1 MAVDTKHP
9 LYTIRLPQWTQMSDC
24 YKGEQQI
31 KSKTTDYLPATEGM
45 VIDGMDAGKPGKAAY
60 DAYIARAV
68 FHDFVKQAV
77 ESMVGIMHREEAR
90 IEVPDALKPIVERM
104 TIKGESAQM
113 LLRRLNEWQLL
124 YGRAG
129 LLVEVPNGQ
138 TVDKA
143 RPFVALYAAPSIINW
158 DDGIRA
164 EGQQRLEFVTFDESD
179 FERVGQFE
187 WEYHNRYRVC
197 AMSDAEGT
205 LDANDQSAAAAGGV
219 YRVAALGQDKTDIS
233 PTDWV
238 TPSLGGRTMD
248 RIPFVFVNTKDMV
261 SDPDDP
267 PLMGLSNLTLAVYRG
282 EADYRQNLH
291 LQGQDTLVIIGADTE
306 KSSRVGAGA
315 QINLPRESDAK
326 YVGVGPDGLQQQ
338 KEAIEND
345 KNAAGE
351 MTTKL
356 FDSTGTT
363 YQSGEALRIR
373 VSAKT
378 ATLTSIARTSGE
390 ALREVLVLMA
400 QWMGLSESEQKKIVV
415 EPNTDFAETMTASR
429 TALEL
434 SQSKSMGFPI
444 SQKSLHRFAVRND
457 LTELTYEQEIEAIK
471 AEEPLVPQT
480 AQGIGGQAGGV
491 LGRATGGSRVPRGAE
506 SNTPPSRERSAPAN
520 QQQ

>member
-9 LYTIRLPQWTQMSDC
+9 AYVTRLPQWVQLKDC
-24 YKGEQQI
+24 YEGEQKV

-45 VIDGMDAGKPGKAAY
+45 NLDGMEDGKPGKVAY
-60 DAYIARAV
+60 NAYISRAV

-90 IEVPDALKPIVERM
+90 IEVPESMKPVIERM
-104 TIKGESAQM
+104 TVKGESAQM

-129 LLVEVPNGQ
+129 LLVEVPTGQ

-143 RPFVALYAAPSIINW
+143 RPFVALYAAPAIINW
-158 DDGIRA
+158 DDGIRNNPNG
-164 EGQQRLEFVTFDESD
+164 EQRLEFVTFDESD
-179 FERVGQFE
+179 FERVAQFE
-187 WEYHNRYRVC
+187 WEFHNRYRVC
-197 AMSDAEGT
+197 AMSDT
-205 LDANDQSAAAAGGV
+205 VQSLTQNEQDGQTSGGV
-219 YRVAALGQDKTDIS
+219 YQVAALGKDQKEITDAS
-233 PTDWV
+233 WV
-238 TPSLGGRTMD
+238 TPSLGGRTLD
-248 RIPFVFVNTKDMV
+248 FIPFVFVNTKDLV

-267 PLMGLSNLTLAVYRG
+267 PLMGLSNLALAVYRG

-291 LQGQDTLVIIGADTE
+291 LQGQDTFVVIGADTE
-306 KSSRVGAGA
+306 KSSRIGAGA
-315 QINLPRESDAK
+315 QLNLPRDSDAK
-326 YVGVGPDGLQQQ
+326 FVGVGPDGLDHQS
-338 KEAIEND
+338 KCIEGD
-345 KNAAGE
+345 KNAAHE

-390 ALREVLVLMA
+390 ALREVLVIMA
-400 QWMGLSESEQKKIVV
+400 KWMGLSEADQKKIVV

-434 SQSKSMGFPI
+434 TQSKTMGFPL

-457 LTELTYEQEIEAIK
+457 LTELTYEEEIAAIK
-471 AEEPLVPQT
+471 DEEPLVPQT
-480 AQGIGGQAGGV
+480 QQGIGGQAGGV

-506 SNTPPSRERSAPAN
+506 SNTPPSRSGG